1 MALHKITVKTRQS
14 EAQPLCTLHVL
25 CKPRLRFCSER
36 VTGIIAHPSF
46 ITLLWMTFLCSLLLN
61 AVGERVMPRV
71 KHQELPVESQSRCLP
86 HLEARLPRCPGAGQP
101 PWPPSIL
108 SLSHLPASRQREA
121 WGGRAAFRKLPQ
133 PWGRQPRKGRLQ
145 CRIQVLRAAFCP
157 RALTCCCCC

>member
-108 SLSHLPASRQREA
+108 SLSHLPLGSACFQAE
-121 WGGRAAFRKLPQ
+121 GGL
-133 PWGRQPRKGRLQ
+133 GRQGSLQ
-145 CRIQVLRAAFCP
+145 ETP
-157 RALTCCCCC
+157 PALGKTT